1 MSFHC
6 ASLQY
11 HVQCFAV
18 LHSIFYCTVKHSC
31 VLYWTLNGSVLCWT
45 FSRQVCPLSDD
56 TTYIKAFSSNDPA
69 MSNSHYSGKRGH
81 GQCLLVGHLV
91 DPMGRVVA
99 VRPGGNNVLHIC
111 VMELLKQSNDISSEC
126 MIGFLQMG

>member
-1 MSFHC
+1 MYS
-6 ASLQY
+6 AL
-11 HVQCFAV
+11 
-18 LHSIFYCTVKHSC
+18 LYCTLYSTVLVKHSS
-31 VLYWTLNGSVLCWT
+31 VLYWTLNGSVLCCT